1 MFSVVDLS
9 PQNMLTRA
17 SGTEVCKIAA
27 SANGRKRIPLLR
39 NTEDDDPTFRTHGVL
54 QNGKELSVSSVS
66 RPPMILLG
74 FRCDQAVWPL
84 RVSISE
90 TKILARP
97 KNRSAAS

>member
-54 QNGKELSVSSVS
+54 QNGKGTKCVVCF
-66 RPPMILLG
+66 PPPN
-74 FRCDQAVWPL
+74 DSP
-84 RVSISE
+84 RVS
-90 TKILARP
+90 L
-97 KNRSAAS
+97 